1 LISLSVR
8 PGNLPAISDHLK
20 QTKGKENLE
29 NVLLEVKLTKEL
41 NIYVHEPNKEKK
53 NTFSP
58 EKVLLSKSNN

>member
-29 NVLLEVKLTKEL
+29 NVLLELKLTKEL

-53 NTFSP
+53 KYFLPRKGTAKQ
-58 EKVLLSKSNN
+58 E